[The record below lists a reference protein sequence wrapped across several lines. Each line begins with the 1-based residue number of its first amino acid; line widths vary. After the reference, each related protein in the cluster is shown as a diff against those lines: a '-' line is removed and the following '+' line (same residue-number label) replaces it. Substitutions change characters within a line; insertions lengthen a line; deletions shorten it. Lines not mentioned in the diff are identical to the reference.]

1 MLEADYFGS
10 REYFRYLLLASC
22 FERTKDFQNSVRNI
36 EISMAMHQI
45 PANTKLEYS
54 KQLAMINRVEDAK
67 VFLKKE
73 ILENPEWVAAQ
84 KRLSIIYR
92 NEGDYSASLD
102 EAKKVYE
109 RTKKQNDLNWLKSV
123 ESEIDVNENKS

>member
-1 MLEADYFGS
+1 
-10 REYFRYLLLASC
+10 
-22 FERTKDFQNSVRNI
+22 
-36 EISMAMHQI
+36 MAMHQI